1 MKDIKKKI
9 NDLVETI
16 HMHNIH
22 YYVYDNPTISDYEY
36 DILVKQ
42 LESLET
48 EYPNLILKNSPTQ
61 RVGAKP
67 LSHFKQ
73 VEHRIPMLSLSNAM
87 DEHELKS
94 FDKQMIKGLN
104 NDNIEY
110 IGEPKLD
117 GLAVELIYENGFFV
131 KGSTR
136 GNGLIGEDITD
147 NLKTIKNI
155 PLKLNMDFEIPKMLE
170 VRGEVF
176 INHKNFI
183 NLNKSRLAAGKSIF
197 ANPRNCAAGS
207 LRQLDSSITAKRPL
221 EIYCYGLGYI
231 EKQNFKSQNDFL
243 RILFNWGLPVNSE
256 AQVGKGFKFLKKY
269 FNHIQSNRNNLEYD
283 IDGVVFKVNS
293 FDSQKILGARSKSP
307 RWAIA
312 AKLKSVQSTT
322 IIDDIII
329 SVGRTGAITPVA
341 KLKPVNVGG
350 VTVSNATLHNQDEI
364 DKKDICI
371 GDTVLIQRAGDVIPE
386 VVKVIKEKRTLI
398 QKRYIIPDEC
408 PSCQSKIQKID
419 DEAKARCINYSCHAQ
434 LEGRITH
441 FVSKNCMDIDGLGN
455 KIILLLIKNKL
466 ITNVSDL
473 YKLKESQISILDRM
487 GTKSAI
493 NIINAINGSKKTT
506 MSRFLNALGIRNV
519 GEHLSKTLE
528 TYFNGDIEKL
538 IRSDYHN
545 LIQINE
551 IGQIVAQ
558 SIIDF
563 FQDSDNIDI
572 INSCFE
578 LGVNFIKP
586 EIKSGSLLDKIF
598 VLTGSLNS
606 FTRNEVKNIIID
618 NGGIISTS
626 VSSKTDF
633 LLTGSNPGSKYI
645 KAQKLNTTII
655 DEKSFKE
662 MIDE

>member
-1 MKDIKKKI
+1 MKDIEKKI
-9 NDLVETI
+9 NDLVEKI
-16 HMHNIH
+16 HMHNIN
-22 YYVYDNPTISDYEY
+22 YYVYDSPTISDYEY
-36 DILVKQ
+36 DVLVKK
-42 LESLET
+42 LESLEE

-67 LSHFKQ
+67 LSNFKQ
-73 VEHRIPMLSLSNAM
+73 VEHKIPMLSLSNAM
-87 DEHELKS
+87 DEDELKS

-147 NLKTIKNI
+147 NLKTIKNL
-155 PLKLNMDFEIPKMLE
+155 PLKLNMNFEIPKIFE

-183 NLNKSRLAAGKSIF
+183 NLNKSRLEAGESIF

-243 RILFNWGLPVNSE
+243 KILFNWGLPVNSE

-269 FNHIQSNRNNLEYD
+269 FNHIQSNRDNLEYD

-322 IIDDIII
+322 IIDDIMI

-350 VTVSNATLHNQDEI
+350 VMVSNATLHNQDEI

-386 VVKVIKEKRTLI
+386 VIKVIKEKRNLT

-408 PSCQSKIQKID
+408 PSCQSKIQKLD
-419 DEAKARCINYSCHAQ
+419 DEAKARCINYNCNAQ

-441 FVSKNCMDIDGLGN
+441 FVSKNCMDIDGLGS

-473 YKLKESQISILDRM
+473 YKLNESQISTLDRM

-493 NIINAINGSKKTT
+493 NIIKAINASKKTT

-528 TYFNGDIEKL
+528 TYFNGNIEEL
-538 IRSDYHN
+538 IRSDYQN

-551 IGQIVAQ
+551 IGEIVAQ

-563 FQDSDNIDI
+563 FQNSDNIDI

-586 EIKSGSLLDKIF
+586 KKKSGLLLDKIF

-606 FTRNEVKNIIID
+606 FTRNDVKNIIID
-618 NGGIISTS
+618 NGGKISTS

-645 KAQKLNTTII
+645 KAQKLKTTII
-655 DEKSFKE
+655 DENLFKE

>member
-1 MKDIKKKI
+1 MKDIEKKI

-155 PLKLNMDFEIPKMLE
+155 PLKLNMDFEIPKILE

-231 EKQNFKSQNDFL
+231 DKQNFKSQNDFL

-269 FNHIQSNRNNLEYD
+269 FNHIQSNRDNLKYD

-386 VVKVIKEKRTLI
+386 VVKVIKEKRTLT

-408 PSCQSKIQKID
+408 PSCQSKIQKIE

-434 LEGRITH
+434 LEGRISH

-466 ITNVSDL
+466 IANVSDL

-538 IRSDYHN
+538 IRSDYQN

-551 IGQIVAQ
+551 IGEIVAQ

-572 INSCFE
+572 INSCFK

-586 EIKSGSLLDKIF
+586 EIKSGPLLDKIF

-618 NGGIISTS
+618 NGGKISTS

-662 MIDE
+662 MIDG